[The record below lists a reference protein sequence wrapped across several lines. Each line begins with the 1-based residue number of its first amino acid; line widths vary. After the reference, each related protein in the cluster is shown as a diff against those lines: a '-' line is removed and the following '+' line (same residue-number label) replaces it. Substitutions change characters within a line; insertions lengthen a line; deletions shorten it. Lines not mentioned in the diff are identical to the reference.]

1 MHHKACLRRANAELC
16 RATTQASGY
25 GPLKPASARTTCY
38 KPVSVGISTTVTAG
52 LGNQADGTRLFDPLL
67 GREDEAVEARLFF
80 NPIEFDGI
88 KTGVVE
94 LFPDAEKLNGVAIA
108 EPVLDGDTAPVRH
121 QHTERGEIEKIKS
134 GEAPVRH
141 GISDSLAC
149 EEVE

>member
-1 MHHKACLRRANAELC
+1 MC
-16 RATTQASGY
+16 RAATQASGY

-94 LFPDAEKLNGVAIA
+94 LFPDTEKLDGVAIT
-108 EPVLDGDTAPVRH
+108 EPVLNGDTAPSTAPARRAWQNRKNKNRRDASKAWNQRQPGVR
-121 QHTERGEIEKIKS
+121 RG
-134 GEAPVRH
+134 
-141 GISDSLAC
+141 
-149 EEVE
+149 